1 MLSPN
6 NSLMSK
12 IPHGDFD
19 RDSGYTVTGELLSE
33 NTSSHVECVGGR
45 DGKRQREMRGRGGG
59 WGGGPEYR
67 QKGKKKTTAR
77 YVTGRE
83 HRDKLITDRQ
93 EQRKCASGG

>member
-1 MLSPN
+1 
-6 NSLMSK
+6 MSK

-45 DGKRQREMRGRGGG
+45 DGKRQREMRGR
-59 WGGGPEYR
+59 EYR
-67 QKGKKKTTAR
+67 QKGKNKKTIAR